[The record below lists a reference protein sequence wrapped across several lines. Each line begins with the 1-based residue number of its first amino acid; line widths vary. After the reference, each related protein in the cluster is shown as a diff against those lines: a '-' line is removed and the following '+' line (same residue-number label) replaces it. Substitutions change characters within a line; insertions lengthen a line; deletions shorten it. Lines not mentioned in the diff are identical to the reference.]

1 MATLQKI
8 RTKGAVFIIILV
20 GLALFGFIAGEDIA
34 RMMQSASNEKRM
46 VVGKVYGDKIMQ
58 QDFQEMIEEYE
69 SAVRFSNPN
78 ITLNQALETQLRD
91 QVWISYINNRL
102 YGHEAEKLGLVVTDD
117 EVRAVISEGT
127 SSLLSQ
133 TPFRNE
139 RTGRFDPTVLQRFLT
154 DYESMQSNISQMPAE
169 YVEYYQNLYDY
180 WMFVEKRLRDEC
192 LSQKYQAL
200 LAKCLLGNS
209 VCDKAAYEARINTNE
224 VIMTALPYSSIIDT
238 EIKTD
243 NNELNAKYNELKP
256 AFKQNVETRDIKYID
271 VVVTASAADKAA
283 IDKEMDAAKEM
294 LLTNVEP
301 VQIIRESGST
311 IPYYQVP
318 VSKNAFSRYSDV
330 AGHLDSMS
338 VGQIVGPYY
347 NAADNSM
354 NAIKLIAKAQAPD
367 SVEYRQIQVAG
378 QDADVVNKTADSI
391 LTALKAGAP
400 FDTIAARYSQTGT
413 KQWLTSVSYE
423 TATLDANS
431 VKYLTTVTSMPA
443 NSIERIDFDEGCI
456 IVQVTDRRAMID
468 KYNVVV
474 VKRPIEFSKET
485 YAKAYNNFSQFI
497 ATNPSLSE
505 IETNAL
511 KNGYNVQER
520 ENLQSSEHYVG
531 GVTDTREVLR
541 WIFDDKTKEGDV
553 SPLYECGN
561 NDHILVAAVT
571 GIHEKGY
578 RSQDDVKDLLTAEVV
593 KDKKAEQLS
602 AQLAAAKTIEKAKT
616 LNGAVN
622 DTISRVTFSA
632 NAYVRATASSE
643 PVLNAV
649 ACKTEAGQ
657 TSAPFKGNAGVYMI
671 KVLKKTKSSEKY
683 NAEKEKQQQQTQRTR
698 TVMSRIANDLY
709 ENAEVTDNRY
719 LFY

>member
-154 DYESMQSNISQMPAE
+154 DYESMQGNISQMPTE

-301 VQIIRESGST
+301 AQIIRESGST

-347 NAADNSM
+347 NASDNSM
-354 NAIKLIAKAQAPD
+354 NAIKLIAKTQAPD

-485 YAKAYNNFSQFI
+485 YAKAYNDFSQFI
-497 ATNPSLSE
+497 AANPSLSE

-561 NDHILVAAVT
+561 NDHILVVAVT

-593 KDKKAEQLS
+593 KDKKAAQLS
-602 AQLAAAKTIEKAKT
+602 AQLASAKTIEKAKT

-622 DTISRVTFSA
+622 DTVSRVTFSA

-671 KVLKKTKSSEKY
+671 KVLKKTKSAEKF

>member
-256 AFKQNVETRDIKYID
+256 VFKQNVETRDIKYID

-347 NAADNSM
+347 NASDNSM
-354 NAIKLIAKAQAPD
+354 NAIKLIAKTQAPD

-400 FDTIAARYSQTGT
+400 FDTIAARYSQTGA
-413 KQWLTSVSYE
+413 KQWLTSVNYE

-485 YAKAYNNFSQFI
+485 YAKAYNDFSQFV
-497 ATNPSLSE
+497 AANPSLSE

-520 ENLQSSEHYVG
+520 ENIQSSEHYVG

-561 NDHILVAAVT
+561 NDHILVVAVT

-602 AQLAAAKTIEKAKT
+602 AQLASAKTIEKAKT

-622 DTISRVTFSA
+622 DTVSRVTFSA

-671 KVLKKTKSSEKY
+671 KVLKKTKSAEKF